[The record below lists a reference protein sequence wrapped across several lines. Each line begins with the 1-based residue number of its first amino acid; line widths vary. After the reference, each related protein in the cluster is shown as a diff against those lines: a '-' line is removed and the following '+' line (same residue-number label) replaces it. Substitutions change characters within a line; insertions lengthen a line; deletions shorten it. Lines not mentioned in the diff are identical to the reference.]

1 MMMLGIRPAA
11 SDDLDALQALQW
23 RSLRRGLGGAASAAM
38 EASLWR
44 LSGLAPRHVTAG
56 ACLVAE
62 GEDSPL
68 GFVAWQAEPLHRS
81 GLPRETLPALPA
93 GCGRAAAL
101 RALHV
106 MPEAAK
112 GGIGTA
118 LLEEAERRLLRTG
131 IDTAEALVP
140 IAAEG
145 FFRRH
150 GYVAI
155 SAHATRLAGGAVLEL
170 RRMLHALPERK
181 PLTAPAAAVAAGRA
195 AATPG

>member
-1 MMMLGIRPAA
+1 MMLGIRAAA

-23 RSLRRGLGGAASAAM
+23 RSLRLGLGGAPSAAL

-44 LSGLAPRHVTAG
+44 LSGLAPRHLTAG
-56 ACLVAE
+56 TCLVAE
-62 GEDSPL
+62 GEEGPL
-68 GFVAWQAEPLHRS
+68 GFVAWQAEPLHRA
-81 GLPRETLPALPA
+81 GLLREALPALSA
-93 GCGRAAAL
+93 ACGRAAAL

-106 MPEAAK
+106 LPEAVKA
-112 GGIGTA
+112 GIGTA
-118 LLEEAERRLLRTG
+118 LLEEAERRLLRAG
-131 IDTAEALVP
+131 IATAEALVP
-140 IAAEG
+140 VAAEG

-181 PLTAPAAAVAAGRA
+181 PITAPAVAAAPGRA